1 MMTDTVRREKRRA
14 YAAVWR
20 ENNREKYNEYHR
32 KIQHKYNPRLN
43 AISEECTKLVGSRK
57 AYRALPSNE
66 RIRVRRLAEARIF
79 YEEKVGKWL
88 QEDIGYYTH
97 GRVSEETENEAF
109 LRTILPPQPYK
120 ESTIFRKGRTSKP
133 GKDLKKTY
141 NYTCQVAGCGE
152 TEVETAH
159 IRKHSLHDS
168 VDNETNMWCLCCNH
182 HNAFDKSRM
191 IVEDDG
197 SFIRYKQDG
206 TVCEYGFIVY
216 DDSHKVD
223 VTFVRKSREHHVR
236 ERQEMD

>member
-1 MMTDTVRREKRRA
+1 MMTDTEREKNRA
-14 YAAVWR
+14 YAAMWR
-20 ENNREKYNEYHR
+20 DKNREKHNEYHR
-32 KIQHKYNPRLN
+32 KIQHRWNPKLN
-43 AISEECTKLVGSRK
+43 AIRIEAYKLAGGYDIYKKKTSD
-57 AYRALPSNE
+57 E
-66 RIRVRRLAEARIF
+66 RLKLRRTAEARLF
-79 YEEKVGKWL
+79 YK
-88 QEDIGYYTH
+88 EDIV
-97 GRVSEETENEAF
+97 RQETEAEAW

-120 ESTIFRKGRTSKP
+120 EYTNFRKGRMSKP

-206 TVCEYGFIVY
+206 TVCEHGFIVY

-223 VTFVRKSREHHVR
+223 VTFIRKSREHHVS
-236 ERQEMD
+236 ERQAMD

>member
-1 MMTDTVRREKRRA
+1 MNTDTVRLEKRRA

-66 RIRVRRLAEARIF
+66 RIKIRRTAEARLF
-79 YEEKVGKWL
+79 YK
-88 QEDIGYYTH
+88 EDIV
-97 GRVSEETENEAF
+97 RQETEAEAW
-109 LRTILPPQPYK
+109 LRTIFPPQPYK

-206 TVCEYGFIVY
+206 TVCEHGFIVY

-223 VTFVRKSREHHVR
+223 VTFIRKSREHHVS

>member
-1 MMTDTVRREKRRA
+1 MMTDTALEKRRA

-20 ENNREKYNEYHR
+20 DNNREKYNEYHR
-32 KIQHKYNPRLN
+32 KIQHRYNPRLN
-43 AISEECTKLVGSRK
+43 AISREAYKLAGGYNIYKKKTRD
-57 AYRALPSNE
+57 E
-66 RIRVRRLAEARIF
+66 RLQLRRTAEARLF
-79 YEEKVGKWL
+79 YEEDNIR
-88 QEDIGYYTH
+88 Q
-97 GRVSEETENEAF
+97 ETENGAF
-109 LRTILPPQPYK
+109 LRTIIPPQPYK
-120 ESTIFRKGRTSKP
+120 ESTIFKKGRTSKP

-206 TVCEYGFIVY
+206 TVCEHGFIVY

-223 VTFVRKSREHHVR
+223 VTFIRKSREHHVR

>member
-1 MMTDTVRREKRRA
+1 MMTDTALEKRRA

-20 ENNREKYNEYHR
+20 DNNREKYNEYHR
-32 KIQHKYNPRLN
+32 KIQHRYNPRLN
-43 AISEECTKLVGSRK
+43 AISREAYKLAGGYNIYKKKTRD
-57 AYRALPSNE
+57 E
-66 RIRVRRLAEARIF
+66 RLQLRRTAEARLF
-79 YEEKVGKWL
+79 YK
-88 QEDIGYYTH
+88 EDNI
-97 GRVSEETENEAF
+97 RKETEAEAW
-109 LRTILPPQPYK
+109 LRTIFPPQPYK

-206 TVCEYGFIVY
+206 TVCEHGFIVY

-223 VTFVRKSREHHVR
+223 VTFIRKSREHHVR
-236 ERQEMD
+236 ERQEMG

>member
-1 MMTDTVRREKRRA
+1 MKFNKMWEKNHEDRLA
-14 YAAVWR
+14 
-20 ENNREKYNEYHR
+20 YNEYSRLRQHR
-32 KIQHKYNPRLN
+32 WNPKLN
-43 AISEECTKLVGSRK
+43 AISREAYKLAGGYNIYKKKTRD
-57 AYRALPSNE
+57 E
-66 RIRVRRLAEARIF
+66 RLQLRRTAEARLF
-79 YEEKVGKWL
+79 YK
-88 QEDIGYYTH
+88 EDNI
-97 GRVSEETENEAF
+97 RKETEAEAW
-109 LRTILPPQPYK
+109 LRTIFPPQPYK
-120 ESTIFRKGRTSKP
+120 ESTVFRKGRTSKP

-206 TVCEYGFIVY
+206 TVCEHGFIVY

-223 VTFVRKSREHHVR
+223 VTFIRKSREHHVR

>member
-1 MMTDTVRREKRRA
+1 MKNISLVDDSWRKYCHAGPKWKGMYDE
-14 YAAVWR
+14 WR
-20 ENNREKYNEYHR
+20 EYSRTR
-32 KIQHKYNPRLN
+32 QHKYNPKLN
-43 AISEECTKLVGSRK
+43 AISREAYKLAGGYNIYKKKTRD
-57 AYRALPSNE
+57 E
-66 RIRVRRLAEARIF
+66 RLQLRRTAETRLF
-79 YEEKVGKWL
+79 YEEANL
-88 QEDIGYYTH
+88 
-97 GRVSEETENEAF
+97 REETEAEAW

-120 ESTIFRKGRTSKP
+120 ESTVFRKGRTSRP
-133 GKDLKKTY
+133 SKDLKKTY

-206 TVCEYGFIVY
+206 TVCEHGFIVY

-223 VTFVRKSREHHVR
+223 VTFIRKSREHHVR

>member
-1 MMTDTVRREKRRA
+1 MKFNKMWEKNHEDRLA
-14 YAAVWR
+14 
-20 ENNREKYNEYHR
+20 YNEYSRLRQHR
-32 KIQHKYNPRLN
+32 WNPKLN
-43 AISEECTKLVGSRK
+43 AISREAYKLAGGYNIYKKKTRD
-57 AYRALPSNE
+57 E
-66 RIRVRRLAEARIF
+66 RLQLRRTAEARLF
-79 YEEKVGKWL
+79 YK
-88 QEDIGYYTH
+88 EDNI
-97 GRVSEETENEAF
+97 RKETEAEAW
-109 LRTILPPQPYK
+109 LRTIFPPQPYK

-206 TVCEYGFIVY
+206 TVCEHGFIVY

-223 VTFVRKSREHHVR
+223 VTFIRKSREHHVR